1 MSVTKAEDKD
11 YKEAVSDA
19 VIVTITKARPTGQP
33 NYTKIITRGK
43 TLDDAALTLA
53 DSTIS
58 PADGVLEWV
67 DDAGN
72 VLPGST
78 RVKANTAYKWRFT
91 PADGNYT
98 TLSGEIE
105 LYYKP
110 NGGNQYGTDHTI
122 RASAGVNGTIS
133 PAGWTS
139 VGEGGEQTFT
149 ITPDA
154 GYAVA
159 KVLVDGRSVGAVT
172 SYTFRNVTQDHTI
185 EAVFM
190 KANGNPQTGVT
201 VTRSTIGCGR

>member
-1 MSVTKAEDKD
+1 M
-11 YKEAVSDA
+11 
-19 VIVTITKARPTGQP
+19 
-33 NYTKIITRGK
+33 
-43 TLDDAALTLA
+43 
-53 DSTIS
+53 
-58 PADGVLEWV
+58 

-122 RASAGVNGTIS
+122 RASAGANGTIS

-139 VGEGGEQTFT
+139 VGEGGELSL
-149 ITPDA
+149 I
-154 GYAVA
+154 
-159 KVLVDGRSVGAVT
+159 
-172 SYTFRNVTQDHTI
+172 HI
-185 EAVFM
+185 
-190 KANGNPQTGVT
+190 
-201 VTRSTIGCGR
+201 